1 MALAQALV
9 FVYSGPASLFPPA
22 HGESP
27 RGKCFHNSG
36 SRRAGESQTFERSSC
51 SRNCVL
57 RDHPD
62 EGLFFLWLKQS
73 RTRKSG
79 PWKVCFTGR
88 TPQVHDCISRVGE
101 QGAAGFALVNPRPA
115 VNALGSHHV
124 AFTSLK
130 EVMARIWPW
139 KLRLPSRL
147 RPRTFSQ
154 SALVNVPP
162 QRLRCNG
169 LIPERT
175 STCSFRF
182 CMFPHRLDTEQVCL
196 DHVDLLV
203 PSCGKKEQCRAGRDT
218 EHVPVRHHRPREH
231 QR

>member
-1 MALAQALV
+1 MLTALMWGCGGSSPVALAQALV

-27 RGKCFHNSG
+27 RGMCFHNSG
-36 SRRAGESQTFERSSC
+36 SRRAGESQTFEQSSC
-51 SRNCVL
+51 SQNCVL

-62 EGLFFLWLKQS
+62 EGLFLLWLRQS

-88 TPQVHDCISRVGE
+88 TPQVHDCISRV
-101 QGAAGFALVNPRPA
+101 AAGFALVNPRPA
-115 VNALGSHHV
+115 DNALGSRHV

-130 EVMARIWPW
+130 EVMARIWLW
-139 KLRLPSRL
+139 KLCFPSRL

-162 QRLRCNG
+162 QRSR
-169 LIPERT
+169 
-175 STCSFRF
+175 
-182 CMFPHRLDTEQVCL
+182 
-196 DHVDLLV
+196 
-203 PSCGKKEQCRAGRDT
+203 
-218 EHVPVRHHRPREH
+218 
-231 QR
+231 